1 MSNNTGNVLT
11 ALLTG
16 AVVGAGIGILY
27 APDKGKKTR
36 KKIKKSAVKAK
47 DDISQSL
54 TNAKEEFSKSAD
66 AKKVEFEEKL
76 EDTLSNMSYKADEGH
91 YHGNKSSPHRGRG
104 VHCPAV
110 SFIGRRFLAWYY
122 TGYYSRRFFSGWRL
136 LCTVGYYILLVTK
149 QNRKATLEK
158 IF

>member
-1 MSNNTGNVLT
+1 MSNNTGSVLT

-27 APDKGKKTR
+27 APAKGKKTR

-54 TNAKEEFSKSAD
+54 TNAKEEFSKSAG

-76 EDTLSNMSYKADEGH
+76 EDTLSNMSYKADD
-91 YHGNKSSPHRGRG
+91 
-104 VHCPAV
+104 
-110 SFIGRRFLAWYY
+110 
-122 TGYYSRRFFSGWRL
+122 
-136 LCTVGYYILLVTK
+136 ILV
-149 QNRKATLEK
+149 ALEK
-158 IF
+158 